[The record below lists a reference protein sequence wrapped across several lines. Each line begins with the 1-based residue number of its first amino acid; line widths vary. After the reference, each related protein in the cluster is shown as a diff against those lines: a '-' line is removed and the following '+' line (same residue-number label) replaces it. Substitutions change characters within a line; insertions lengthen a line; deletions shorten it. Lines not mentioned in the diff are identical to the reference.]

1 METSFITPIQLWG
14 SLEGLNGG
22 TSSTDRTLS
31 ADGMFRNIFESAV
44 QDARDTESNLQTQQ
58 YLLATGQIDSPHT
71 VQIAASEAQLSTNM
85 LVQLRNKAL
94 DAYNELMRISL

>member
-31 ADGMFRNIFESAV
+31 ADGMFRHIFESAV
-44 QDARDTESNLQTQQ
+44 QDVRDTESNLQTQQ

>member
-31 ADGMFRNIFESAV
+31 AYVIFLNIFERAV
-44 QDARDTESNLQTQQ
+44 HAVRDTERHLLPQQ
-58 YLLATGQIDSPHT
+58 YLLSTGQLDSPHT